1 MWERPRTNGTSTS
14 RRSRE
19 HVLYTQPVYT
29 EPADA
34 GKGDLLYPV
43 PDPTPGVEV
52 HGSSPWKGT
61 GSSGEVTAR

>member
-19 HVLYTQPVYT
+19 HVVYTQ
-29 EPADA
+29 PADA

-43 PDPTPGVEV
+43 PDPMPGVEV

>member
-1 MWERPRTNGTSTS
+1 MKDPEQMGRVP
-14 RRSRE
+14 
-19 HVLYTQPVYT
+19 PA

-52 HGSSPWKGT
+52 HGRSPWKGT